1 MVFEACFSIE
11 RCAVFGCLNPVCAKG
26 LCREHYNRNYY
37 SGTPLRRLRTR
48 MCPVCFKWFDPERSS
63 RLFCSDKC
71 RLRYFRKRQL
81 HPELPSRPETVLH
94 ERTVEPA
101 ERPRMVVE
109 SFTRSQVVEKCAGRC
124 QKCGGLVDVDS
135 AGPDGAAFEW
145 KVPLEKSHSATLE
158 NRILVHDRCR
168 GEKPVRRTAR
178 NGRKRSVNHGR
189 KRA

>member
-1 MVFEACFSIE
+1 MVFEAGFSIE

-109 SFTRSQVVEKCAGRC
+109 SFTRSG
-124 QKCGGLVDVDS
+124 D
-135 AGPDGAAFEW
+135 
-145 KVPLEKSHSATLE
+145 
-158 NRILVHDRCR
+158 
-168 GEKPVRRTAR
+168 
-178 NGRKRSVNHGR
+178 
-189 KRA
+189 